1 MEDNT
6 NQPQTENGKQKTEN
20 KIFVLSQPI
29 QTGKTTLL
37 QQWIAGKQNIGGILT
52 PDINGIRMLFD
63 IANQIFHPL
72 QLTDADNGIKIGRF
86 VFSEEAFAKAQNI
99 LTNSLS
105 RNFDWIIIDEI
116 GRLEMDNNTGLEPA
130 VSNILEYFK
139 THQTQT
145 KLLLVIRDYL
155 LEDAKRHYGLNDVE
169 LLTKDFFTG
178 NEFDISTSLN
188 DRTLSPKFEKSAY
201 QDFLNLK
208 SNISNLKLLG
218 LVLCGGQ
225 SVRMGHDKAFMT
237 YHQKPQYAH
246 VAEMLK
252 SVCDDVFIS
261 CNNSQQSKISQ
272 QYQIVLDNATFTN
285 AGPMTGVLSAFEQY
299 KNTALFVMGCDYP
312 HFTQSDMMALTE
324 AREDN
329 IDVVCYQ
336 NPDSNFE
343 EPLLAIYEKQCA
355 PLLLEFYKN
364 ENTSLKQF
372 LKTIHVKTILPENT
386 LSITSVDF

>member
-6 NQPQTENGKQKTEN
+6 NEPRTENGKQNTEN

-52 PDINGIRMLFD
+52 PDVNGKRMLFD
-63 IANQIFHPL
+63 IASQTYHPL

-86 VFSEEAFAKAQNI
+86 VFSEETFANARNI
-99 LTNSLS
+99 LTDSLS

-116 GRLEMDNNTGLEPA
+116 GRLEMDNNIGLEPA
-130 VSNILEYFK
+130 VSSIIEYFK

-155 LEDAKRHYGLNDVE
+155 LEDAKKYYGLNDVE

-178 NEFDISTSLN
+178 YKFDISTSLN
-188 DRTLSPKFEKSAY
+188 DHTLNPKLPNESNRKS
-201 QDFLNLK
+201 K
-208 SNISNLKLLG
+208 ISNLKLLG

-225 SVRMGHDKAFMT
+225 SVRMGHDKAFIT

-246 VAEMLK
+246 VAEMMK

-261 CNNSQQSKISQ
+261 CNKVQQSKISE
-272 QYQIVLDNATFTN
+272 QYQTILDNATFTN
-285 AGPMTGVLSAFEQY
+285 AGPMTGVLSAFEQH

-312 HFTQSDMMALTE
+312 HFTQSDMMALYD
-324 AREDN
+324 AREKN
-329 IDVVCYQ
+329 VDVICYQ

-364 ENTSLKQF
+364 GNTSLRQF
-372 LKTIHVKTILPENT
+372 LKTVRTKTILPKNI
-386 LSITSVDF
+386 LAIKSIDF